1 MPPLT
6 IAIDASRT
14 TLSQRTGTENY
25 ALQLIRALVALD
37 TPHTYSLYFRD
48 APPADLFP
56 AHPQVKLRVI
66 PWPRAW
72 THTRFALALWRDRPD
87 VTFVPAH
94 TLPLWFPGP
103 AVVTIHDLG
112 YVYFPDAHPALARR
126 YLDWST
132 RHSVRRATRIIADSL
147 ATAKDLAAHY
157 AVSENR
163 ISLVYPGVDESLG
176 PETDPR
182 KLAAVRVRYGLPER
196 YLLFVGTLQP
206 RKNIARIVQ
215 AYGCWQSRQSASDVA
230 LVLAGQQGW
239 LYDPGWTAGVKGVIL
254 PGYVDDA
261 DVAALYSGAL
271 ALLFPT
277 LHEGFGFTVLEA
289 MRCGTP
295 VITSATSSLPEVA
308 GDAALLVNPRDV
320 DEIAQAIERVLIDQG
335 LRTDLI
341 GRGYLQ
347 AQQFTWQ
354 RAAEQTLH
362 VLETAAR
369 KPSAKRQATE
379 FAR

>member
-1 MPPLT
+1 MPPLKV
-6 IAIDASRT
+6 AIDASRT
-14 TLSQRTGTENY
+14 TLSRRTGTENY
-25 ALQLIRALVALD
+25 ARQMVRALVALD
-37 TPHTYSLYFRD
+37 TPHTFLLYFRD
-48 APPADLFP
+48 TPPADLFVARP
-56 AHPQVKLRVI
+56 HVKQRVI

-94 TLPLWFPGP
+94 ALPLWFPGP
-103 AVVTIHDLG
+103 AVVTVHDLG
-112 YVYFPDAHPALARR
+112 YVYFPDTHPVLARR

-132 RHSVRRATRIIADSL
+132 RHSVRRATRIIADSV
-147 ATAKDLAAHY
+147 ATSKDVAAHY
-157 AVSENR
+157 GVSENK
-163 ISLVYPGVDESLG
+163 ISLVYPGVDETLAPVS
-176 PETDPR
+176 DPR
-182 KLAAVRVRYGLPER
+182 TLAAVRARYALPER

-215 AYGCWQSRQSASDVA
+215 AYACWRSTQSAPDVA

-239 LYDPGWTAGVKGVIL
+239 LYDPQWTAGVDGVIL

-277 LHEGFGFTVLEA
+277 LHEGFGFPVLEA

-308 GDAALLVNPRDV
+308 GYAALLVNPRNV
-320 DEIAQAIERVLIDQG
+320 DEIAQTIERLLTDQT
-335 LRTDLI
+335 LRADLVA
-341 GRGYLQ
+341 RGYRQ
-347 AQQFTWQ
+347 AAKFTWQ
-354 RAAEQTLH
+354 RAAEQTLA
-362 VLETAAR
+362 VLEAAAR
-369 KPSAKRQATE
+369 IPS
-379 FAR
+379 

>member
-1 MPPLT
+1 MSPLT

-14 TLSQRTGTENY
+14 TLSRRTGTENY
-25 ALQLIRALVALD
+25 ALQLIRALLALD
-37 TPHTYSLYFRD
+37 TPHRYRLYFRD
-48 APPADLFP
+48 APPAGLFP
-56 AHPQVKLRVI
+56 DHAQVSSRVI

-147 ATAKDLAAHY
+147 ATSKDIAAHY
-157 AVSENR
+157 GVSENR
-163 ISLVYPGVDESLG
+163 ISLVYPGVDETLA
-176 PETDPR
+176 PVTDLQ
-182 KLAAVRVRYGLPER
+182 KLAAVRARYGLPER

-215 AYGCWQSRQSASDVA
+215 AYGCWRSRQSKPDVA
-230 LVLAGQQGW
+230 LVLAGQRGW
-239 LYDPGWTAGVKGVIL
+239 LYDPRWTAGVEGVIL
-254 PGYVDDA
+254 PGYIDDA

-277 LHEGFGFTVLEA
+277 LHEGFGFPVLEA

-295 VITSATSSLPEVA
+295 VITSAVSSLPEVA
-308 GDAALLVNPRDV
+308 GDAALLVNPRAIE
-320 DEIAQAIERVLIDQG
+320 EIAQAIERILSDLELRAALIA
-335 LRTDLI
+335 
-341 GRGYLQ
+341 RGYRQ

-362 VLETAAR
+362 VLEAAAR
-369 KPSAKRQATE
+369 KPS
-379 FAR
+379 

>member
-25 ALQLIRALVALD
+25 ALRLIRALVALD
-37 TPHTYSLYFRD
+37 APHTYSLYFRD

-56 AHPQVKLRVI
+56 AHPQVKQRVI

-132 RHSVRRATRIIADSL
+132 RDSVRRATRIIADSL

-157 AVSENR
+157 SVSETR
-163 ISLVYPGVDESLG
+163 INLVYPGVDGSFG
-176 PETDPR
+176 PVSDPQ
-182 KLAAVRVRYGLPER
+182 KLAAVRARYGLPER

-215 AYGCWQSRQSASDVA
+215 AYGCWQARQPASDVA

-239 LYDPGWTAGVKGVIL
+239 LYDPAWTAGVKGV
-254 PGYVDDA
+254 
-261 DVAALYSGAL
+261 
-271 ALLFPT
+271 
-277 LHEGFGFTVLEA
+277 
-289 MRCGTP
+289 
-295 VITSATSSLPEVA
+295 
-308 GDAALLVNPRDV
+308 
-320 DEIAQAIERVLIDQG
+320 
-335 LRTDLI
+335 
-341 GRGYLQ
+341 
-347 AQQFTWQ
+347 
-354 RAAEQTLH
+354 
-362 VLETAAR
+362 
-369 KPSAKRQATE
+369 
-379 FAR
+379 

>member
-1 MPPLT
+1 M
-6 IAIDASRT
+6 
-14 TLSQRTGTENY
+14 
-25 ALQLIRALVALD
+25 
-37 TPHTYSLYFRD
+37 
-48 APPADLFP
+48 
-56 AHPQVKLRVI
+56 
-66 PWPRAW
+66 
-72 THTRFALALWRDRPD
+72 
-87 VTFVPAH
+87 
-94 TLPLWFPGP
+94 
-103 AVVTIHDLG
+103 
-112 YVYFPDAHPALARR
+112 
-126 YLDWST
+126 
-132 RHSVRRATRIIADSL
+132 
-147 ATAKDLAAHY
+147 
-157 AVSENR
+157 
-163 ISLVYPGVDESLG
+163 
-176 PETDPR
+176 
-182 KLAAVRVRYGLPER
+182 RVRYGLPER

-215 AYGCWQSRQSASDVA
+215 AYGCWQSRQSAPDVA

-239 LYDPGWTAGVKGVIL
+239 LYDPAWTAGVKGVIL

-261 DVAALYSGAL
+261 DVAALYSGAS

-295 VITSATSSLPEVA
+295 VITSATSALPEVA

-320 DEIAQAIERVLIDQG
+320 DEIAQAIERVLSDQG

-341 GRGYLQ
+341 SRGYVQ
-347 AQQFTWQ
+347 AQEFTWK

-369 KPSAKRQATE
+369 KPSANRQPTE